1 MNRLAKVLVA
11 LLVTVGCGIADRM
24 AVAAVDMKSFDE
36 LLTKATTYDFGQSRE
51 DLTKISEMIRQA
63 STSPDEVKEIEKR
76 LCEFVKGKAT
86 YAAKQFACRE
96 LSLIGTEASVPALAE
111 MLTNDEYSD
120 MARYA
125 LERIPGASVD
135 QALREAL
142 PKAAGKAKVGIIN
155 TLAVRKDTKASPL
168 LAGLVNDSNEMVAMA
183 AVAGLGRI
191 GDAAATEALA
201 KAMDKAKGPMRNEV
215 LDAYLKCAD
224 ALAGRGDKAGALA
237 IYEKLYSTSE
247 ALPIRTAAL
256 RGKVSASGD
265 KATEVIVSVLK
276 SNDQAMQTAAIGL
289 LREVAKPEM
298 IKQVAAELPKLTV
311 TSKVQL
317 LSALADCGEK
327 SVLADVVAATKDSDG
342 SVKTAALTALGALGD
357 VSTVDLLVQASATAS
372 GAEQNA
378 ARESLSRLR
387 GDGVDKA
394 ILDKMAGAAPDVK
407 VELIRALEQRNV
419 TSAVATL
426 LKATGDADGKVR
438 VEAIKALRTVAGPA
452 DMQELVKLLISIPGG
467 TERSELEKTVVAVA
481 RKIPEDKG
489 QGAVVLAALPSA
501 KDLAAKSSLLIVL
514 GRIGD
519 PAGLAILKESLGD
532 KDANIVDAAVRA
544 LSDWPSAAPAEDLLK
559 VAQSS
564 TNQVHKVLALR
575 GYVRL
580 IGLESDRPKEDTV
593 KMYKTAMEL
602 APNETEKK
610 MVLSGL
616 ANVRT
621 YASLEMAAGYLG
633 DEGLKQEA
641 EAAIVKI
648 AEATLDD
655 HPQET
660 KDLLKKVADTTKNS
674 TVKEQ
679 AQRMLRR

>member
-1 MNRLAKVLVA
+1 LVVS
-11 LLVTVGCGIADRM
+11 LVIVGCGFAGRAAI
-24 AVAAVDMKSFDE
+24 AAVDMNSFDE

-63 STSPDEVKEIEKR
+63 SVSPQEVKEIEKR
-76 LCEFVKGKAT
+76 LCEFVKSKAT
-86 YAAKQFACRE
+86 YAAKQFVCRE
-96 LSLIGTEASVPALAE
+96 LSLIGTEASVPAMAE
-111 MLTNDEYSD
+111 MLPNEEYSD

-125 LERIPGASVD
+125 LERIPGGAVD
-135 QALREAL
+135 QALRDAL

-155 TLAVRKDTKASPL
+155 TLAVRKDAKASPL
-168 LAGLVNDSNEMVAMA
+168 IVELINDSNEMIASA

-191 GDAAATEALA
+191 GDSAATEALA
-201 KAMDKAKGPMRNEV
+201 KAMDKAKGTLRTEV

-224 ALAGRGDKAGALA
+224 ALAQRGDKGGALA
-237 IYEKLYSTSE
+237 IYEKLYSASE

-256 RGKVSASGD
+256 RGKVAASGD

-289 LREVAKPEM
+289 LREVAKTEM
-298 IKQVAAELPKLTV
+298 IKQVAAELPRISV
-311 TSKVQL
+311 RSKVQL
-317 LSALADCGEK
+317 LSALADCGDKAAMAE
-327 SVLADVVAATKDSDG
+327 VVAATKDADA
-342 SVKTAALTALGALGD
+342 SVKAAALSALGVLGD

-387 GDGVDKA
+387 GEGVDKA
-394 ILDKMAGAAPDVK
+394 ILDKMAGATPEVK

-426 LKATGDADGKVR
+426 LKETGDADNRVR
-438 VEAIKALRTVAGPA
+438 VEAIKALRTVAGPG
-452 DMQELVKLLISIPGG
+452 DIQELVNLLMTIPGIA
-467 TERSELEKTVVAVA
+467 ERGELEKTVVAVA
-481 RKIPEDKG
+481 RKIPEEKG
-489 QGAVVLAALPSA
+489 QAAAILAALPSA
-501 KDLAAKSSLLIVL
+501 KDLTVKSSLLSVL

-519 PAGLAILKESLGD
+519 PAGLPILKESLED
-532 KDANIVDAAVRA
+532 KDANVADAAVRA

-559 VAQSS
+559 VAQTS
-564 TNQVHKVLALR
+564 TNPVHKVLALR

-580 IGLESDRPKEDTV
+580 IGLESDRPKQETV
-593 KMYKTAMEL
+593 NMYKQAMDL
-602 APNETEKK
+602 APNEAEKK

-616 ANVRT
+616 ATVRT

-633 DEGLKQEA
+633 DEGLRQEA

-655 HPQET
+655 HPQKT
-660 KDLLKKVADTTKNS
+660 KDLLKRVADTTKNS

-679 AQRMLRR
+679 AQRMLKR

>member
-36 LLTKATTYDFGQSRE
+36 LLTKATTDDFGQSRE